1 MRIKSFFLFSVLI
14 SVFFGGCIIIYNH
27 DFDDHTAYFNNASS
41 HNIYIQHY
49 SKDHDRLESDYFS
62 AYGIDIPPHTIAEYA
77 APFYDSEPYIEKILI
92 VDTDTH
98 KLLKKVTGAA
108 YFSMLSSPEKVIKNN
123 NVGGKTTCYKYYFLI
138 TDEYLNDN

>member
-14 SVFFGGCIIIYNH
+14 SVFFGGCIITYNH
-27 DFDDHTAYFNNASS
+27 DFDDHTAYFNNTSS

-49 SKDHDRLESDYFS
+49 SKDHNSIESDYFF
-62 AYGIDIPPHTIAEYA
+62 AYGISVSKQTIAEYA
-77 APFYDSEPYIEKILI
+77 APFFDSEPYLEKILI

-98 KLLKKVTGAA
+98 KLLKKITGAA
-108 YFSMLSSPEKVIKNN
+108 YYDMLSSPEKVIENN
-123 NVGGKTTCYKYYFLI
+123 TVGGKTTYYKYYFVI